1 MFSAN
6 KDGQTAY
13 KEMTMSPT
21 NNSFQKYALEALR
34 NAGIPC
40 DTHGNWMI
48 RLDTMTEIMS
58 YNGVETAVANR
69 PKIVGEGYDTD
80 RFIPHYY
87 WTFEDGVTVYDI
99 DGGNGYHKRSDANEF
114 FVDGKSYEVGHD
126 FYEVH

>member
-6 KDGQTAY
+6 KDGQTAH

-34 NAGIPC
+34 NAGVPC
-40 DTHGNWMI
+40 DTYGNWMI

-58 YNGVETAVANR
+58 YNGVDTAVANR

-99 DGGNGYHKRSDANEF
+99 DGGNGYHVRSDANEF
-114 FVDGKSYEVGHD
+114 VVDGKSYEVGHE
-126 FYEVH
+126 FIIK